1 MTNYQEA
8 IVKVTNTQ
16 LKKTNKKK
24 RKKKNK
30 EGSNIKIK
38 LKNEELRHELFLTTR

>member
-24 RKKKNK
+24 ERKK
-30 EGSNIKIK
+30 IKRGAI
-38 LKNEELRHELFLTTR
+38 LK